1 MEDDDMPPGPPPLVR
16 SAAFRGIRLQCS
28 QCNKE
33 FKSLINGKCDM
44 CTANQNDG
52 RRRRSKKRRSKKRR
66 SKKRRS
72 KKKNY

>member
-16 SAAFRGIRLQCS
+16 STAFRLLQCS
-28 QCNKE
+28 KCNKE

-52 RRRRSKKRRSKKRR
+52 RRRRRSKKRR

-72 KKKNY
+72 KKKTTK

>member
-1 MEDDDMPPGPPPLVR
+1 MEDDDMPPGPAPLVR
-16 SAAFRGIRLQCS
+16 STAFRLLQCS
-28 QCNKE
+28 KCNKE
-33 FKSLINGKCDM
+33 FKSLINGKCDI